1 MSKQKPNGIIIEIFR
16 SDNED
21 GFIYNLYED
30 SQKQEACEE
39 YDGGLC
45 TGSLADALEM
55 ATGQAVV

>member
-1 MSKQKPNGIIIEIFR
+1 MTKQKPNGIIIEIFR

-21 GFIYNLYED
+21 GFIYNLYENQ
-30 SQKQEACEE
+30 SKQENCEE

-55 ATGQAVV
+55 ANSQAVV